1 MVLEQ
6 GHEQPVSSPVDGW
19 WARDRRDAAR
29 LAVADR
35 CSPSRWRSSSSSC
48 SSTSGWARASRSA
61 GIVLALLGWHGEEPQ
76 ESEA

>member
-19 WARDRRDAAR
+19 SEIVEMPHDSPWPIL
-29 LAVADR
+29 LALAMAIVFVLLLLHLWLGA
-35 CSPSRWRSSSSSC
+35 CFAL
-48 SSTSGWARASRSA
+48 G
-61 GIVLALLGWHGEEPQ
+61 GITLTLLGWHGEEPQ

>member
-19 WARDRRDAAR
+19 WAEIVEMPHDSPWPIL
-29 LAVADR
+29 LALAMSICFVLLLLHLWMGFCFAL
-35 CSPSRWRSSSSSC
+35 
-48 SSTSGWARASRSA
+48 G
-61 GIVLALLGWHGEEPQ
+61 GIVLVLLGWHGEEPQ